1 MGIRIPDREPMM
13 MAILMVLMMGFVTY
27 KLLTDPLITLKF
39 LWKLI
44 VIIVLGIVM
53 WFALIIILI

>member
-1 MGIRIPDREPMM
+1 MM

-39 LWKLI
+39 LWKLL

>member
-1 MGIRIPDREPMM
+1 MGIRIPDREPM

-39 LWKLI
+39 LWKLL

>member
-1 MGIRIPDREPMM
+1 MGIWIPDREPM
-13 MAILMVLMMGFVTY
+13 MAILMVLMMGFATY

-39 LWKLI
+39 LWKLL